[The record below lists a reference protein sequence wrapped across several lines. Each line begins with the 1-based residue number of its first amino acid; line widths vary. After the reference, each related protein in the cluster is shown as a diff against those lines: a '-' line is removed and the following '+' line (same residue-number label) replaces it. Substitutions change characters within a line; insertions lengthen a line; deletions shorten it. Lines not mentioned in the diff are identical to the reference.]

1 MRSTVRWGTISHR
14 SCSDNSLRGVA
25 EPRLTEA
32 SYIVLG
38 LLDLNEPATPYDLKQ
53 FAKTSVFRVWPLPHS
68 QIYSECARLTEAGI
82 LTESREEG
90 GRHRRFYRLTGQG
103 RKALEQ
109 WRGEPTERSYEGR
122 NLAALKLFLGT
133 DPVALAEAQLP
144 VHRQLLRELEASAAY
159 PALPDGIRLTTELG
173 INQERALIRF
183 WSRVAAQEQ

>member
-1 MRSTVRWGTISHR
+1 
-14 SCSDNSLRGVA
+14 VA
-25 EPRLTEA
+25 GPRLTEA

-68 QIYSECARLTEAGI
+68 QIYGECARLTELG
-82 LTESREEG
+82 LLHESREES
-90 GRHRRFYRLTGQG
+90 GRRRRFYKLTARG
-103 RKALEQ
+103 RRALEG
-109 WRGEPTERSYEGR
+109 WRGEPTDRTYEGR
-122 NLAALKLFLGT
+122 DLAALKLFLGT

-144 VHRQLLRELEASAAY
+144 VHRQRLRELEASASY

-183 WSRVAAQEQ
+183 WSRIAAQEG

>member
-1 MRSTVRWGTISHR
+1 
-14 SCSDNSLRGVA
+14 VA

-68 QIYSECARLTEAGI
+68 QIYSECARLAEAG
-82 LTESREEG
+82 LLAESREDG
-90 GRHRRFYRLTGQG
+90 GRRRRFYKLTARG
-103 RKALEQ
+103 RKALGR
-109 WRGEPTERSYEGR
+109 WRAEPTERTYEGR
-122 NLAALKLFLGT
+122 DLAALKLFLGT

-144 VHRQLLRELEASAAY
+144 VHRQRLRELEANVTY
-159 PALPDGIRLTTELG
+159 PALPEGIRLTTELG

-183 WSRVAAQEQ
+183 WSRVSSGEL